1 MKEYERLVDIVAKLR
16 AEDGC
21 PWDREQTHMSL
32 KKTLIEESA
41 EVVCGINYMDATG
54 DYSNLLEELGDL
66 LLQVVMHAQI
76 AGEEG
81 LFGMEDVCRVVSDKL
96 IRRHPHVFGDVTV
109 ADSNEVLKN
118 WDKIKTG
125 EKDKADV
132 TDYLFKAFDE
142 SKELI
147 DVAAKRK
154 REKLGR

>member
-125 EKDKADV
+125 EKDKVDV

>member
-125 EKDKADV
+125 EKDKVDV

-147 DVAAKRK
+147 DVATKRK